1 MSLRKTET
9 CLKQFSTKNLL
20 SSSPSSTTDTWRM
33 FSKVSESGSLVA
45 VVPHAGRRP
54 RGNRTVLEEGG
65 EEEGGEEVGGEEVG
79 GEEGKKEVEE

>member
-1 MSLRKTET
+1 MSLRKTEI

-65 EEEGGEEVGGEEVG
+65 EEEGGEEEG

>member
-9 CLKQFSTKNLL
+9 YQKQFGTKNLL

-54 RGNRTVLEEGG
+54 CGNRTVLEEGG
-65 EEEGGEEVGGEEVG
+65 EEEGGEEKG